1 VPFLFF
7 ADLRPAINPS
17 AAAAAAEEEEEE
29 EEE

>member
-17 AAAAAAEEEEEE
+17 AAAAEEEEEE